1 MTIELGAGA
10 TARRWDDMPEEQVGD
25 GIARRLVG
33 GSQGTA
39 LQILLAGG
47 ATLAAHAHPHE
58 QFTHVISGSLRFTIG
73 DGDDA
78 REHTLDAGSI
88 VHVPGGVRHEAY
100 ALADTVAI
108 DFFAPARDDP
118 VGGDRIIAAGR

>member
-10 TARRWDDMPEEQVGD
+10 TARRWDDMPEVQVAH

-39 LQILLAGG
+39 LQLLLSGG
-47 ATLAAHAHPHE
+47 VTLAAHAHPHE
-58 QFTHVISGSLRFTIG
+58 QFTHVVSGSLRFTVG
-73 DGDDA
+73 DGADR
-78 REHTLDAGSI
+78 REHTLDGGSV
-88 VHVPGGVRHEAY
+88 VHVPGGVLHEAH

-108 DFFAPARDDP
+108 EFFAPARDDLSP
-118 VGGDRIIAAGR
+118 RR